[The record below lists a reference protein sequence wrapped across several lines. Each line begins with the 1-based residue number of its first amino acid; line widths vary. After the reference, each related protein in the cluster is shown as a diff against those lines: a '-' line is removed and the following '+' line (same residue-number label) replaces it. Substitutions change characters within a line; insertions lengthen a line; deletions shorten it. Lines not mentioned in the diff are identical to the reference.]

1 MKKIISLI
9 AVLAMALCVLCSCKE
24 DYTYV
29 EMEFESYGS
38 IVLKIDNKT
47 APKTAE
53 NFINL
58 VEDGFYDGLLMNRAQ
73 AGFVLQG
80 GSPSEGSEEPDTI
93 VGEFSENG
101 YDNDIEHVRGVI
113 SMARGNDPDSASS
126 TFFICI
132 GDARSSL
139 DGKYAGF
146 GEVVEGMDVVDEV
159 AAALM
164 AAAALENNYYAY
176 YMGFVSDTDNCVVI
190 KSAKVLADYKE

>member
-9 AVLAMALCVLCSCKE
+9 AVLTLALCALCSCKE

-29 EMEFESYGS
+29 QMEFEGYGS

-53 NFINL
+53 NFVKL

-73 AGFVLQG
+73 AGFVIQG
-80 GSPSEGSEEPDTI
+80 GSPSATSKEPDTI
-93 VGEFSENG
+93 VGEFSSNG
-101 YDNDIEHVRGVI
+101 YDNDIEHVKGVI
-113 SMARGNDPDSASS
+113 SMARSNDPDSAAS

-132 GDARSSL
+132 GDARRSL

-146 GEVVEGMDVVDEV
+146 GEVVEGMDVVDDV
-159 AAALM
+159 ADALI

-176 YMGFVSDTDNCVVI
+176 YMGFVSNPDNCVVI
-190 KSAKVLADYKE
+190 KSAKVLSDYKE